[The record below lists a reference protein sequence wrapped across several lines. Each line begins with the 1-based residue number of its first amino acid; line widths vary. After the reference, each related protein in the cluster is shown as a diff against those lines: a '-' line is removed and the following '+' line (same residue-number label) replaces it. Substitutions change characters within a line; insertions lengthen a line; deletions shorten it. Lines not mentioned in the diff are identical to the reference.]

1 MCRTLFE
8 VIEDPGGVK
17 NKKLNKQAQKTDPSV
32 KQAQKTD
39 PFVKQERESWKRE
52 AKTKLHNSCMR
63 VLSK

>member
-17 NKKLNKQAQKTDPSV
+17 NKKLN